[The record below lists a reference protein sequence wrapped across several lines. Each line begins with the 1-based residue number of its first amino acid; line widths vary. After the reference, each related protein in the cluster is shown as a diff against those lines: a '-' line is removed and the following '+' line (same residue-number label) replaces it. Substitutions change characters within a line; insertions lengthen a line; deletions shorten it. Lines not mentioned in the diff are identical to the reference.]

1 MSHLLALILVL
12 GCGRVGGGNTGDD
25 GTGDDQP
32 AIDAPV
38 TLPDS
43 PPPPPG
49 YTRLIGRTWS
59 LQPGQ
64 LDTYRCVRVTIP
76 QDMYIT
82 NIMAQAPVGTHH
94 TVLSIAGAN
103 GTSGTDGEQDCS
115 VQTLGMVML
124 YASGVGTSPLDF
136 PSSVGIK
143 VQAGQQIH
151 LNLHLFNASDNPIAG
166 DSAILVKAQPTPP
179 PLLAEMVFAGTFAFS
194 IPSNNQPYSRGGG
207 CTADRDYSLFAVWP
221 HMHQLAT
228 HQKIELTRGG
238 TTTVLHDMP
247 YQFAEQRYWLQS
259 PLVQIKTGDQLRV
272 TCTWVNNTG
281 ATVGFGDSSNQEMC
295 FGGMYRYP
303 AASTG
308 LFDCAGL

>member
-1 MSHLLALILVL
+1 MMRMLFVVALLVA
-12 GCGRVGGGNTGDD
+12 CGKVNGNSGDD

-32 AIDAPV
+32 AIDAPT

-59 LQPGQ
+59 LTPGQ
-64 LDTYRCVRVTIP
+64 LDTYKCVRVTIP

-82 NIMAQAPVGTHH
+82 NIMAQAPTGTHH

-103 GTSGTDGEQDCS
+103 GTGGADGEEDCS

-136 PSSVGIK
+136 PTGVGIK
-143 VQAGQQIH
+143 VSAGQQIH
-151 LNLHLFNASDNPIAG
+151 LNLHLFNASDNPISG
-166 DSAILVKAQPTPP
+166 DSAILVKSQPTAPP
-179 PLLAEMVFAGTFAFS
+179 TLAEMVFAGTFGFA
-194 IPSNNQPYSRGGG
+194 IPSNNQPFTAGGG
-207 CTADRDYSLFAVWP
+207 CSSDRDYTLFALWP

-228 HQKIELTRGG
+228 HQKITLTHMG
-238 TTTVLHDMP
+238 TPTVLHDMP
-247 YQFAEQRYWLQS
+247 YQFAEQKYWLQS
-259 PLVQIKTGDQLRV
+259 PTVQIKAGDGIRV
-272 TCTWVNNTG
+272 DCTWVNNTG
-281 ATVGFGDSSNQEMC
+281 STVRFGDSSNAEMC

-303 AASTG
+303 AANNG